1 MFKKI
6 LCLAMILVMVASM
19 AVIGVS
25 AADTKIYFEVPS
37 DWNNVKQ
44 ICCYIWEYNAQ
55 PEHKFANWES
65 KKTYCTL
72 EDDGRWSYDPVAKTN
87 NSLEPGKIYA
97 VIFSSKGSLQTY
109 NLLLSSACYGDT
121 VYCDGTKFENP
132 ADSNKT
138 AIAAYWKNQNKAVYG
153 PIMGITSIGNVVGTV
168 VAPGQTAD
176 GLFTAFLKETLTNA
190 RTFSGKSDQDIIDT
204 IAKDLGLGQDTVE
217 KLIKESGVEGIEWTK
232 AESKAPEKDDT
243 SKVPS
248 NPAATATGQETTIV
262 YIAIAMMLAS
272 AAVVFFARKKR
283 VTE

>member
-1 MFKKI
+1 MLKKI

-37 DWNNVKQ
+37 DWNNVEQ
-44 ICCYIWEYNAQ
+44 ICCYIWEYNAE

-72 EDDGRWSYDPVAKTN
+72 EDDGRWSYDPVAKTKN
-87 NSLEPGKIYA
+87 NLEPGKIYA

-109 NLLLSSACYGDT
+109 DLLLSSACYGDT
-121 VYCDGTKFENP
+121 AYCDGTKFENP

-138 AIAAYWKNQNKAVYG
+138 AIAAYWKNQNRAVYG
-153 PIMGITSIGNVVGTV
+153 PIMGVTSVGNVVGTV
-168 VAPGQTAD
+168 VAPGQTAES
-176 GLFTAFLKETLTNA
+176 LFTTFLSKNLLNA
-190 RTFSGKSDQDIIDT
+190 RTFAGKSDQEIIDG
-204 IAKDLGLGQDTVE
+204 IAKDLGLGQDTIE
-217 KLIKESGVEGIEWTK
+217 KLIKESGITDIAWTK
-232 AESKAPEKDDT
+232 AESVAPEKDDT
-243 SKVPS
+243 TKVP
-248 NPAATATGQETTIV
+248 NPGATATGQETTIV
-262 YIAIAMMLAS
+262 YIAISMMLAS